1 MEKFEVITMLRT
13 MTVTLALTTGLIWGM
28 VGCAYGGEKNA
39 PLDMYLGQLQSQPS
53 DPAAYPAE
61 WSPMTLPP
69 VEMFGLGLREGLIG
83 EVDWLRRTKILRGD

>member
-1 MEKFEVITMLRT
+1 MTMLRT

-28 VGCAYGGEKNA
+28 VGCSTLEKKSA

-53 DPAAYPAE
+53 VTATYSAAYSAE

-69 VEMFGLGLREGLIG
+69 IQIDGLELS
-83 EVDWLRRTKILRGD
+83 